1 MIKDLLNYNTPISK
15 GDRQKYGFDFGT
27 SSEISGEKKGENG
40 QYTIKCPML
49 MKKFSSL
56 RQKALNNAKESLR
69 HRIKS
74 YKLQIHLYIRN
85 LQI

>member
-1 MIKDLLNYNTPISK
+1 MNFQFFSSDARCAEHA
-15 GDRQKYGFDFGT
+15 GDSVQKMCGHNCIQ
-27 SSEISGEKKGENG
+27 SS
-40 QYTIKCPML
+40 CPML

-56 RQKALNNAKESLR
+56 HQKVPNNAKESLR

-74 YKLQIHLYIRN
+74 YKLQLHLYIRN

>member
-1 MIKDLLNYNTPISK
+1 VKMVNIQSNCPI
-15 GDRQKYGFDFGT
+15 
-27 SSEISGEKKGENG
+27 
-40 QYTIKCPML
+40 L

-56 RQKALNNAKESLR
+56 HQKVPNNAEKSLR

-74 YKLQIHLYIRN
+74 YKLQLHLYIRN

>member
-1 MIKDLLNYNTPISK
+1 MRYREKRRGKMVKIQFSCPI
-15 GDRQKYGFDFGT
+15 
-27 SSEISGEKKGENG
+27 
-40 QYTIKCPML
+40 L

-56 RQKALNNAKESLR
+56 RQKVLNNAKESLR